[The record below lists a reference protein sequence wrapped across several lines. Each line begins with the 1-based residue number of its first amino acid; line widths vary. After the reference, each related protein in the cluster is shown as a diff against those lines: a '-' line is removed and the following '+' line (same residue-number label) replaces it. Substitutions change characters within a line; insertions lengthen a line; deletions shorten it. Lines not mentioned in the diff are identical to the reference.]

1 MDGFRLYW
9 FSASV
14 SYLGDG
20 VRFAAVPLLAAA
32 LSPRPADVAAVAV
45 AEGLPWLL
53 FGLFVG
59 VLVDRLPRLS
69 LMSVMQ
75 LARTVLTFAI
85 AALVATDSMSI
96 PLLAAAVFALSSCE
110 VVYDVASHAALP
122 QIVERERIQLANSRL
137 MTAEV
142 VTFEFIGPVLGAVL
156 FSLAVVIPFTV
167 DAATFAISTL
177 CLLLLVRR
185 LPRTNRATPTDGNES
200 SIVQEFIEGVRWFSS
215 QRFVRSLTL
224 LGAGVNLGLAGF
236 YAMLVL
242 FAQDELGLGPTGYG
256 LLIAT
261 GAVGAIGAGLVA
273 DRLTSDVARG
283 RICLLSGPVI
293 AVCLLVTAWSDSV
306 LVTAAAIFVFCGAV
320 MVFNVVAMSLRQLVT
335 PDELLGRV
343 LSVHR
348 FLCWGAFPVGAALAG
363 LIGEIFG
370 VRAAVAAGGMAILLV
385 CIFVLPTLPRNRAL
399 SEQDTVT
406 TPPRGVED
414 PSGD

>member
-1 MDGFRLYW
+1 
-9 FSASV
+9 
-14 SYLGDG
+14 
-20 VRFAAVPLLAAA
+20 
-32 LSPRPADVAAVAV
+32 
-45 AEGLPWLL
+45 
-53 FGLFVG
+53 
-59 VLVDRLPRLS
+59 
-69 LMSVMQ
+69 MSVMQ

-348 FLCWGAFPVGAALAG
+348 FLCWGAFPVGAALVG

-399 SEQDTVT
+399 SEQDAVT